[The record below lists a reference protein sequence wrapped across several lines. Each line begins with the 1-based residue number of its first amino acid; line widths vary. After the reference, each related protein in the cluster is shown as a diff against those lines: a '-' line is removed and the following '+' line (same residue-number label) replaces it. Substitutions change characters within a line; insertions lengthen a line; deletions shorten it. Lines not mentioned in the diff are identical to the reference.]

1 MGPDAARALLI
12 IDDGLA
18 PHSGRALARAVDQGS
33 MVRVRRSVYVESAI
47 WQRLT
52 KEERLLLRV
61 LALSTASRSQPVFSH
76 WAAAVLLGLPVP
88 RRATD
93 LVDLAV
99 DGTRNRTIAGARVHR
114 LALRGDE
121 VVEIHGLLCTSAT
134 RTAVDVAAD
143 CAEEEAVVLADAALA
158 TFGPEGKQ
166 LLRQALDLSERRRG
180 AVRAER
186 VIEFADGRSGSPGE
200 SISRFRMHRLGFVA
214 PELQVRF
221 ETDGFLDIADFGWEA
236 VAAAGEFDGEVKY
249 RSERYRRGR
258 SVEDVVIAEKN
269 RENRIRRRRPRFAR
283 WDWSDLQEGRLDAIL
298 RRAGIPKRDDHA

>member
-1 MGPDAARALLI
+1 MDPVAARALLVV
-12 IDDGLA
+12 DDGSVLHA
-18 PHSGRALARAVDQGS
+18 GRALARGVEQGA
-33 MVRVRRSVYVESAI
+33 MVRIRRGVYVECAI
-47 WQRLT
+47 WRRLT
-52 KEERLLLRV
+52 GEERLLLRV
-61 LALSTASRSQPVFSH
+61 LALATTSRSQPVFSH

-88 RRATD
+88 RRASEQ
-93 LVDLAV
+93 VDLAV
-99 DGTRNRTIAGARVHR
+99 DGTRNRTVAGARVHL
-114 LALRGDE
+114 LALRSEE
-121 VVEIHGLLCTSAT
+121 VVRIHGLLCTSVS

-143 CAEEEAVVLADAALA
+143 CGEEEAVVLADAALA
-158 TFGPEGKQ
+158 ALGADGKQ

-221 ETDGFLDIADFGWEA
+221 ETDGFLDIADFDWEE

-249 RSERYRRGR
+249 RDRRYRHGR

-269 RENRIRRRRPRFAR
+269 RENRIRRCRPRFAR

-298 RRAGIPKRDDHA
+298 RRTGIPKRKDST

>member
-1 MGPDAARALLI
+1 MDPVEARALLVV
-12 IDDGLA
+12 DDGSALRA
-18 PHSGRALARAVDQGS
+18 GRALARAVEQGA
-33 MVRVRRSVYVESAI
+33 MVRIRRGVYVECAI
-47 WQRLT
+47 WRRLT
-52 KEERLLLRV
+52 GEERLLLRV
-61 LALSTASRSQPVFSH
+61 LALATASRSQPVFSH

-88 RRATD
+88 RRATE

-99 DGTRNRTIAGARVHR
+99 DGTRNRTVAGARVHL
-114 LALRGDE
+114 LALGSEE
-121 VVEIHGLLCTSAT
+121 VVEIHGLLCTSVT

-143 CAEEEAVVLADAALA
+143 CGEEEAVVLADAALGVLGA
-158 TFGPEGKQ
+158 GGEQ
-166 LLRQALDLSERRRG
+166 LLRAALDLSGRRRG

-186 VIEFADGRSGSPGE
+186 VIEFANGSSGSPGE

-221 ETDGFLDIADFGWEA
+221 ETDGFVDIADFGWEA

-283 WDWSDLQEGRLDAIL
+283 WDWSDLQEGRLEAIL
-298 RRAGIPKRDDHA
+298 RRAGIPKRDDPE

>member
-1 MGPDAARALLI
+1 MDPVDARALLVV
-12 IDDGLA
+12 DDGSALHA
-18 PHSGRALARAVDQGS
+18 GRALARGVEQGA
-33 MVRVRRSVYVESAI
+33 MVRIRRGVYVECAI

-52 KEERLLLRV
+52 PEERLLLRV
-61 LALSTASRSQPVFSH
+61 LALATASRSQPVFSH

-88 RRATD
+88 RRAAA

-99 DGTRNRTIAGARVHR
+99 DGTRNRTVAGARVHR
-114 LALRGDE
+114 LALRSEE
-121 VVEIHGLLCTSAT
+121 VVELHGLLCTSIS

-143 CAEEEAVVLADAALA
+143 CGEEEAVVLADAAIPALGA
-158 TFGPEGKQ
+158 DGKQ

-221 ETDGFLDIADFGWEA
+221 ETDGFVDMADFGWEA

-249 RSERYRRGR
+249 RSERHRRGR

-269 RENRIRRRRPRFAR
+269 RENRIRRCRPRFAR
-283 WDWSDLQEGRLDAIL
+283 WDWSDLQEGRLEAIL
-298 RRAGIPKRDDHA
+298 RRAGIPKRDDPA